1 MTALR
6 LLVLL
11 PVLAASAVG
20 RAQNAPTYEPN
31 FSIVVNTPQEIVK
44 TGAEVRLKI
53 VFTNNTAR
61 PLHYATG
68 VPGRGTG
75 PGFEID
81 LRDSKG
87 KRIPETPFGL
97 KAQGKAPHHP
107 FVGSVF
113 AATVPPE
120 GTLVREVLLNKEY
133 DISKPGKYTVR
144 VTERNPNPDPG
155 ESNTITLAVTP

>member
-11 PVLAASAVG
+11 PVLATATVG
-20 RAQNAPTYEPN
+20 HAQNAPTYEPN
-31 FSIVVNTPQEIVK
+31 FSIVINTPQEIVK
-44 TGAEVRLKI
+44 VGAEVKLKV
-53 VFTNNTAR
+53 VFTNNTAQ

-75 PGFEID
+75 PGFDID
-81 LRDSKG
+81 VRDSQG
-87 KRIPETPFGL
+87 RRIPKTPYGL
-97 KAQGKAPHHP
+97 KVQGKARHRP

-113 AATVPPE
+113 TATVQPGGAVE
-120 GTLVREVLLNKEY
+120 QEALLSKEY

-155 ESNTITLAVTP
+155 ESNTITLAVMP